1 MKDKLFSIRFPSLK
15 VVIFMARI
23 DKITNEVKREAA
35 NIIASLKDPRIPDV
49 VSRDLSYATIYV
61 SMLGTDE
68 QRAEALKGLNS
79 AKSYVR
85 RELGR
90 RVKLR
95 ITPEVIFKL
104 DDSMITGSHIFGI
117 INSLDIP
124 PAEEETEEEEE
135 E

>member
-1 MKDKLFSIRFPSLK
+1 
-15 VVIFMARI
+15 MARI
-23 DKITNEVKREAA
+23 DKITKEIKREAA

-49 VSRDLSYATIYV
+49 VSVVSAEVSGDLSYATVYV

-68 QRAEALKGLNS
+68 QRNEALKGLNS
-79 AKSYVR
+79 AKSFVR

-104 DDSMITGSHIFGI
+104 DDSMITSSHIFEI
-117 INSLDIP
+117 MNKLDIP
-124 PAEEETEEEEE
+124 SENVSEEEEDE
-135 E
+135 

>member
-1 MKDKLFSIRFPSLK
+1 
-15 VVIFMARI
+15 MARI

-35 NIIASLKDPRIPDV
+35 NIIASLKDPRIPDIV
-49 VSRDLSYATIYV
+49 SVVSVDVSRDLSYATIYV
-61 SMLGTDE
+61 SMLGSDE
-68 QRAEALKGLNS
+68 ERAEALKGLNS
-79 AKSYVR
+79 AKSFVR

-124 PAEEETEEEEE
+124 PEEDEPEEDDDE
-135 E
+135 

>member
-1 MKDKLFSIRFPSLK
+1 
-15 VVIFMARI
+15 MARI

-49 VSRDLSYATIYV
+49 VSVVSADVSRDLSYATIYV

-124 PAEEETEEEEE
+124 PAEEEAEEDDEE
-135 E
+135 

>member
-1 MKDKLFSIRFPSLK
+1 
-15 VVIFMARI
+15 MARI

-49 VSRDLSYATIYV
+49 VSVVSADVSRDLSYATIYV
-61 SMLGTDE
+61 SMLGSNE

-124 PAEEETEEEEE
+124 PAEEESEEDDEE
-135 E
+135 

>member
-1 MKDKLFSIRFPSLK
+1 
-15 VVIFMARI
+15 MARI
-23 DKITNEVKREAA
+23 DKITTEVKREAA

-49 VSRDLSYATIYV
+49 VSVVSADVSRDLSYATIYV
-61 SMLGTDE
+61 SMLGSNE

-124 PAEEETEEEEE
+124 PAEEESEEDDEE
-135 E
+135 